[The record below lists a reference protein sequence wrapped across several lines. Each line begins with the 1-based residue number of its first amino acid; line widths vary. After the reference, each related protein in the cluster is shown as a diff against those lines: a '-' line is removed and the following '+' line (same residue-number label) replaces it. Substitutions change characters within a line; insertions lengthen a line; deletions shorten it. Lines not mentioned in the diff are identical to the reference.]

1 MQTWYNH
8 EIFETSTILTALE
21 QASLSAWIN
30 NANAVNREI
39 ILTEIIAIFAVI
51 TDSKLNISRDDFPGA
66 VW

>member
-30 NANAVNREI
+30 NANPVNRNI